1 MVTIRG
7 EAEEPTEIKNM
18 LEKKVKDVENKVVLA
33 SYGEIWH
40 DVINFRS
47 HFNKKDFLTGLV
59 FGLGNN

>member
-1 MVTIRG
+1 
-7 EAEEPTEIKNM
+7 M
-18 LEKKVKDVENKVVLA
+18 LEKKLKVVSVVENKVVLA
-33 SYGEIWH
+33 SYGEN